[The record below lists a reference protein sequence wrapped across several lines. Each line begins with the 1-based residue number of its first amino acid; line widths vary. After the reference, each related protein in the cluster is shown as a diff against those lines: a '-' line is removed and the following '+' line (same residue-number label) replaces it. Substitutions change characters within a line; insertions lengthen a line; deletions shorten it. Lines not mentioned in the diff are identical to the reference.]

1 MQQATTEPT
10 AEDKP
15 HENVVSAADT
25 REENASVATADTG
38 EEKASATTAD
48 NQSTQAE
55 EHPRSEDTPETSLSD
70 AAGIQH

>member
-38 EEKASATTAD
+38 EENGD
-48 NQSTQAE
+48 Q
-55 EHPRSEDTPETSLSD
+55 ETSIQTPQVPDTAHNSD
-70 AAGIQH
+70 TARNRNAS